1 MSGFYYLIEK
11 LQQAEFLSEPFEHLE
26 IKDFLSK
33 EHFNEIVK
41 DSQIHFEPQE
51 THEQLR
57 HTLHSNSYK
66 PVAFPG
72 CTTNEDDYY
81 TALNNSTWDD
91 MKTGQKGSNTEGVGI
106 AYNLTKIKNPM
117 IGELIKFLNSPVF
130 QHAMMDR
137 FDIVDST
144 RIVTRIHKYVTGYEI
159 SPHPDTRAKALTYLL
174 NINRD
179 ETSESLDIHTG
190 LLKFKDEYKFINEYW
205 NDNPHLTRSWVKWDW
220 CNIEKTVSKNNS
232 IVLFKP
238 SNYSLHSV
246 KLDYDHL
253 PQQRT
258 QIYGNLM
265 FTGKGGGTPG
275 AQIRDFEKLKLQS
288 KK

>member
-1 MSGFYYLIEK
+1 
-11 LQQAEFLSEPFEHLE
+11 
-26 IKDFLSK
+26 
-33 EHFNEIVK
+33 
-41 DSQIHFEPQE
+41 
-51 THEQLR
+51 
-57 HTLHSNSYK
+57 
-66 PVAFPG
+66 
-72 CTTNEDDYY
+72 
-81 TALNNSTWDD
+81 
-91 MKTGQKGSNTEGVGI
+91 
-106 AYNLTKIKNPM
+106 
-117 IGELIKFLNSPVF
+117 
-130 QHAMMDR
+130 
-137 FDIVDST
+137 
-144 RIVTRIHKYVTGYEI
+144 
-159 SPHPDTRAKALTYLL
+159 
-174 NINRD
+174 
-179 ETSESLDIHTG
+179 

-205 NDNPHLTRSWVKWDW
+205 NDNPHLTRGWVKWDW

-238 SNYSLHSV
+238 SNYSLHWV